1 MTATH
6 CIILCGGRN
15 SRWKGYRGTHRKHL
29 VKVEG
34 EILLSRTLRLVAA
47 YEPARTFVVVNED
60 DLDLYK
66 AYLSNNTE
74 LYGIKETVPHQ
85 TDAYK
90 FLSSKELWN
99 PTGRT
104 IVLLGDVWF
113 SENAI
118 KTIFKNPA
126 DDWTAFGRNGASKF
140 TGHPYGELFAHSFT
154 DYREHEL
161 TLDKLDEM
169 YRAGTCKRVASGWAH
184 YQLMIGKDPNIHTVG
199 PRFVEIDDFT
209 DDFDCPEDFDAWMAG
224 RSLRKPLVRLQPK
237 IGRNDLCPCGSGKK
251 FKKCCALY

>member
-15 SRWKGYRGTHRKHL
+15 SRWKGFRGTHRKHL

-47 YEPARTFVVVNED
+47 YEPARTVVVVNED

-66 AYLSNNTE
+66 AYLSDNTE
-74 LYGIKETVPHQ
+74 FYGIKENVPYQ

-99 PTGRT
+99 PIGRT

-140 TGHPYGELFAHSFT
+140 TGHPYGELFAQCFT

-169 YRAGTCKRVASGWAH
+169 YRTGTCKRAASGWAH

-209 DDFDCPEDFDAWMAG
+209 DDFDTPEDYDAWVAG
-224 RSLRKPLVRLQPK
+224 RTSTKPVVRSSPK
-237 IGRNDLCPCGSGKK
+237 IGRNDPCPCGSGKK
-251 FKKCCALY
+251 FKKCCVQ